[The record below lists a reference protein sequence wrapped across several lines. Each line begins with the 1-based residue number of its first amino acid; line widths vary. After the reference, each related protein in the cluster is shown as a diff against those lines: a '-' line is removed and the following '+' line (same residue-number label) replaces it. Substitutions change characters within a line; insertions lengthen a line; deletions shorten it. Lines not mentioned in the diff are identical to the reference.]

1 MRITRNNCALSRK
14 NKTSLTVD
22 RTVGTSSSSVKR
34 QSERLR
40 KIPVKVS
47 EVPQKNFT
55 PPDLTYDKEGNDMT
69 LFNEQPVEGIM
80 SNTAIQS
87 CKFML
92 RKSKD
97 LRRELETT
105 LDRKLK
111 LNSNTTLRYLAGL
124 IAMDRNMLQSIHH
137 LLMAES
143 YRLTVVK
150 PVGLGSQ
157 VQTHDQC
164 TARWATLPAD
174 TDQKGC

>member
-1 MRITRNNCALSRK
+1 MRITRKNLDLSCK

-22 RTVGTSSSSVKR
+22 RTVSTSSPSVKR

-47 EVPQKNFT
+47 EVPEKKCT
-55 PPDLTYDKEGNDMT
+55 SPDLTYDQEGNNMT
-69 LFNEQPVEGIM
+69 LFNEQPIEGIM

-97 LRRELETT
+97 MRRELETT

-150 PVGLGSQ
+150 PVNLGSQ

-164 TARWATLPAD
+164 TARWAALQMD
-174 TDQKGC
+174 TDHKSC

>member
-1 MRITRNNCALSRK
+1 MRITRKNLALSCK

-55 PPDLTYDKEGNDMT
+55 PPDLTYDQEGNNMT
-69 LFNEQPVEGIM
+69 LFNEQPIEGIM

-97 LRRELETT
+97 MRRELETT

-174 TDQKGC
+174 TNQKGC